1 MTSTQFHIFL
11 EKNDKTQKYLVKN
24 NFYKYTYTN
33 THISGEERQ
42 DSKVFCEEQLLQMST
57 ILTYGKQSKN
67 FTVSRA

>member
-1 MTSTQFHIFL
+1 MVRISTF
-11 EKNDKTQKYLVKN
+11 NDGRNSEDKYDGVTGEGN
-24 NFYKYTYTN
+24 DIYIVP
-33 THISGEERQ
+33 HISGEERQ